1 MKGWWEAL
9 STRELAKARQ
19 LAGVGQEGTWLEDS
33 QLGDAENWGL
43 SSEQSLALCI
53 CLAAGN
59 A

>member
-1 MKGWWEAL
+1 MKGWWEGL

-19 LAGVGQEGTWLEDS
+19 LAGVGQERTWLEDS

-43 SSEQSLALCI
+43 SSEQSLVLCI
-53 CLAAGN
+53 CLVAGN